1 MLFLERSC
9 TIIYSDLS
17 SKHIDNC
24 DSFFSIFQYYN
35 FSSLEFWL
43 FVTVMLLCVYFI
55 LKLFS
60 LFQNKKNN
68 NDDDS
73 FTSRT
78 KSNEEYIL
86 IKKNNN

>member
-24 DSFFSIFQYYN
+24 DSFFSISQYYN

-43 FVTVMLLCVYFI
+43 FVTVTLLCIYFI

-68 NDDDS
+68 DDDS
-73 FTSRT
+73 FSSGI
-78 KSNEEYIL
+78 KSNEEYIV

>member
-68 NDDDS
+68 DDDS

-86 IKKNNN
+86 IKKKQ

>member
-60 LFQNKKNN
+60 LFQNKKNK
-68 NDDDS
+68 DDDS